1 MGVKYP
7 KKPAYKIY
15 RVPKVPG
22 ISIVIEMSF
31 RWLRLVEKDGVIV
44 LETPLKISKECV
56 DRSAKMAETRVAR
69 K

>member
-22 ISIVIEMSF
+22 ISIEMSF
-31 RWLRLVEKDGVIV
+31 RWLRLVEKNCVNTY
-44 LETPLKISKECV
+44 LKPL
-56 DRSAKMAETRVAR
+56 
-69 K
+69 